1 MEAHAPAFSISD
13 LQSFT
18 SPTAYESSKRLTD
31 ILLLTYRKPGSTPY
45 SSAFLTM
52 GEESE
57 MADADTIPPNM
68 YLTHPGIVA
77 STLFPLPW
85 FIFWAYELALLI
97 GKWMGSPWHVT
108 DGYKGGKSA
117 AWIIMQEQD
126 ALDNDDAQDIKWGSA
141 VNSKNES
148 LSKPTEVEGWGF
160 DGTVTKV
167 KNEPSK
173 GAMCQTVGRRYTAK
187 DVTSEELVEFEALG
201 AQCWREMESLRL
213 RWEDILAED
222 SS

>member
-1 MEAHAPAFSISD
+1 MEAHAPTFSVGD

-31 ILLLTYRKPGSTPY
+31 ILLLTYKKPGSKPY
-45 SSAFLTM
+45 SSAFLTA
-52 GEESE
+52 GAESE
-57 MADADTIPPNM
+57 KPDNDTIAPNM

-117 AWIIMQEQD
+117 AWIVMQEQA
-126 ALDNDDAQDIKWGSA
+126 ALDSQDAQSIKWGSA
-141 VNSKNES
+141 IGSQNES
-148 LSKPTEVEGWGF
+148 LAKPTEVEGWGF
-160 DGTVTKV
+160 DGTVSFV
-167 KNEPSK
+167 KDEPSL
-173 GAMCQTVGRRYTAK
+173 GAMNPTIGRRYTAK
-187 DVTSEELVEFEALG
+187 DVTNDDLAEFEELG
-201 AQCWREMESLRL
+201 TQCWREMESLRL
-213 RWEDILAED
+213 RWDDILAED
-222 SS
+222 SI